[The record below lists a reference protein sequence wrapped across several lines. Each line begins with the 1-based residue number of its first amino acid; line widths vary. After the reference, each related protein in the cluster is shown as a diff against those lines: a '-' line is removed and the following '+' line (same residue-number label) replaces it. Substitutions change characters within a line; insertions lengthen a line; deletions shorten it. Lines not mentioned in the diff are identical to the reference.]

1 MNQFKQSL
9 PLVLAYIFGVLALV
23 GLLFVPALAKTLTGW
38 VGFLAAVAL
47 LIGILNL
54 LSVHFRRL
62 LQGNIYSI
70 VLVISLLTIV
80 GLGVTDYIEV
90 TDDAVSTA
98 FGNVQA
104 PLEAALASMLAFFL
118 LFSGVRVLQ
127 RRRSWWGL
135 LFIGSVIVFL
145 LGRTPLP
152 GKIGELFTDFSDILT
167 GVFVTAGMRG
177 ILIGVAIGAIAVSV
191 RVLMGIDK
199 PYNK

>member
-9 PLVLAYIFGVLALV
+9 PLVLAYIFGLLALV

-70 VLVISLLTIV
+70 VLVISLLV
-80 GLGVTDYIEV
+80 MFGLGVTDYIEV

-98 FGNVQA
+98 FINVQA

-152 GKIGELFTDFSDILT
+152 GKIGELITDFSTVLSDI
-167 GVFVTAGMRG
+167 FVTAGMRG
-177 ILIGVAIGAIAVSV
+177 ILIGVAIGAIAVSI

>member
-1 MNQFKQSL
+1 MNQLKQSL

-23 GLLFVPALAKTLTGW
+23 GLLFIPGLAKTLTGW
-38 VGFLAAVAL
+38 VGFLAAVAI

-70 VLVISLLTIV
+70 VLVISLLAMI

-90 TDDAVSTA
+90 TDDAVSIA
-98 FGNVQA
+98 FEYVQA

-118 LFSGVRVLQ
+118 LFAGVRVLR

-135 LFIGSVIVFL
+135 LFIGSVIIFL

-152 GKIGELFTDFSDILT
+152 GKIGEVVANFSDVLT

-177 ILIGVAIGAIAVSV
+177 ILIGVAIGAIAVSI
-191 RVLMGIDK
+191 RVLMGIDR
-199 PYNK
+199 PYDK

>member
-9 PLVLAYIFGVLALV
+9 PLVLAYIFGVLALA

-70 VLVISLLTIV
+70 VLVISLLV
-80 GLGVTDYIEV
+80 MFGLGVTDYIEV

-98 FGNVQA
+98 FIHVQA

-152 GKIGELFTDFSDILT
+152 GKIGELITDFSTVLSDI
-167 GVFVTAGMRG
+167 FVTAGMRG
-177 ILIGVAIGAIAVSV
+177 ILIGVAIGAIAVSI

>member
-1 MNQFKQSL
+1 MNQFKHSL
-9 PLVLAYIFGVLALV
+9 PLVLAYIFGLLAIV

-70 VLVISLLTIV
+70 VLVISLLAIF

-98 FGNVQA
+98 FRNVQA

-118 LFSGVRVLQ
+118 LFAGVRVLQ

-152 GKIGELFTDFSDILT
+152 GKIGELFIDFSDVLT
-167 GVFVTAGMRG
+167 DVFVTAGMRG

>member
-70 VLVISLLTIV
+70 VLVISLLV
-80 GLGVTDYIEV
+80 MFGLGVTDYIEV

-98 FGNVQA
+98 FIHVQA

-152 GKIGELFTDFSDILT
+152 GKIGELLTDFSDALSDI
-167 GVFVTAGMRG
+167 FVTAGMRG
-177 ILIGVAIGAIAVSV
+177 ILIGVAIGAIAVSI

>member
-9 PLVLAYIFGVLALV
+9 PLAMAYIFGVLALV

-70 VLVISLLTIV
+70 VLVISLLV
-80 GLGVTDYIEV
+80 MFGLGVADYIEV

-98 FGNVQA
+98 FINVQA

-127 RRRSWWGL
+127 SRRSWWGL

-152 GKIGELFTDFSDILT
+152 GKIGELFTDFSTVLSDI
-167 GVFVTAGMRG
+167 FITAGMRG
-177 ILIGVAIGAIAVSV
+177 ILIGVAIGAIAVSI